1 MSNDEELLAHQ
12 LEIAKKGMFMWQNAA
27 MDLGTKLRNA
37 VETLKWYAEWD
48 WSKDEYNEG
57 ISTRATFC
65 LKELESE

>member
-1 MSNDEELLAHQ
+1 MLDGDLLEAALRQ
-12 LEIAKKGMFMWQNAA
+12 QPTPLEKRAA
-27 MDLGTKLRNA
+27 DLEVKLRNA

-65 LKELESE
+65 LKELEGE